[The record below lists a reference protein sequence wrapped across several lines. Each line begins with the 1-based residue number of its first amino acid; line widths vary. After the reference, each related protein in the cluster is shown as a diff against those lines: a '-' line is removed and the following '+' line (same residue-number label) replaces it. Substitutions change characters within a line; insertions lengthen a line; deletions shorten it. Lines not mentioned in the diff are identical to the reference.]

1 MCGLAGVVRLS
12 GRPSGE
18 DVGAVLSMLDA
29 QAHRGPDD
37 WGLVVPR
44 SLAQGGGL
52 PVAARDPDH
61 VRTYDDDG
69 VRPGA
74 VLGARRLSI
83 LDLTSRGR
91 MPMGEARGRLW
102 LAHNGE
108 IYNHVELR
116 RELASGAAPFCSATD
131 TEVILRGYARWGDE
145 VVTRLRGMFA
155 FALFDATPARP
166 RLVLARD
173 RLGIKP
179 LYYYRDGER
188 LVWASEVRAL
198 LRSGLVPD
206 EANPEALVRFLQL
219 GSVPAP
225 RTTVKGVMALEAGH
239 CLTVEAG
246 PPEIR
251 RFWDL
256 TAFIPAR
263 GGQGTPPRRAEAVA
277 QTRALLEDAVELHLV
292 GDVPLGVF
300 LSGGIDSSALV
311 ALASQRR
318 DRPLTTLSVGFDEPA
333 YGEVAHARRVA
344 RRFKTD
350 HREILLDAR
359 GFFDAVPGFFRAMDE
374 PTVDGVNT
382 YVVAAAARREG
393 VTAVLSGTGGD
404 EVFWGYRHLR
414 HGAWLEGAGRVMA
427 ALPGRA
433 RRGVIRAARYGGAR
447 VMPRGALDRLD
458 YFERPSPSGV
468 YLMVRGLYGAGQ
480 VRDLL
485 GIGAAELDA
494 YGPPFA
500 ADGAPPARAAGHA
513 LGLAEFTHYLQD
525 QLLKD
530 TDVMSMAHSVEV
542 RVPFLDH
549 RLVEYAVGLP
559 ARIKLAGAR
568 PKPLLLAALGD
579 VLPSETWDRPKMGFT
594 LPFAPWLR
602 RRAPELRARSLEGG
616 CLGRKAVERVWD
628 GFEAGRLHW
637 SRAWALVVLARFAA
651 GRDKAAA

>member
-1 MCGLAGVVRLS
+1 VKWS

-18 DVGAVLSMLDA
+18 DVAAVLAMLDA
-29 QAHRGPDD
+29 QVHRGPDD
-37 WGLVVPR
+37 WGLLVPR
-44 SLAQGGGL
+44 SLAQSGGL
-52 PVAARDPDH
+52 PIAAQNSDH
-61 VRTYDDDG
+61 VQSYDDDG
-69 VRPGA
+69 VRLGA
-74 VLGARRLSI
+74 VVGARRLSI

-91 MPMGEARGRLW
+91 MPLGEPRGRLW
-102 LAHNGE
+102 VTHNGE
-108 IYNHVELR
+108 VYNHGELR
-116 RELASGAAPFCSATD
+116 RELASAAAPFASATD
-131 TEVILRGYARWGDE
+131 TEAILRGYERWGDE
-145 VVTRLRGMFA
+145 VVPRLRGMFA
-155 FALFDATPARP
+155 FALFDARAARP

-179 LYYYRDGER
+179 LYYYRDAER

-198 LRSGLVPD
+198 LRSGLVPE

-225 RTTVKGVMALEAGH
+225 LTTVKGVVALGAGH
-239 CLTVEAG
+239 RLTVEAG
-246 PPEIR
+246 PPVIR

-256 TAFIPAR
+256 AAFTPAR
-263 GGQGTPPRRAEAVA
+263 RGSNASPRAEAVA
-277 QTRALLEDAVELHLV
+277 HTRALLEEAVGLHLM

-300 LSGGIDSSALV
+300 LSGGTDSSALV
-311 ALASQRR
+311 ALASRLR
-318 DRPLTTLSVGFDEPA
+318 GEPLITLSVGFDERA
-333 YGEVAHARRVA
+333 HDEAAHARRVA
-344 RRFKTD
+344 RRFHTD
-350 HREILLDAR
+350 HREIHLDAR
-359 GFFDAVPGFFRAMDE
+359 GFFDAVPGFFRALDQ

-414 HGAWLEGAGRVMA
+414 RGAWLEGAGRVMA
-427 ALPGRA
+427 ALPVRA
-433 RRGVIRAARYGGAR
+433 RRGLVRAARLGAR
-447 VMPRGALDRLD
+447 ATARGALDRLD
-458 YFERPSPSGV
+458 YLERPSASAA
-468 YLMVRGLYGAGQ
+468 YLMARGLYGAGQ

-485 GIGAAELDA
+485 GIGATELDA
-494 YGPPFA
+494 YGPPFEA
-500 ADGAPPARAAGHA
+500 EEASPAPPARHA
-513 LGLAEFTHYLQD
+513 LGLEEFRHYLQD

-559 ARIKLAGAR
+559 ARIKLAGGT
-568 PKPLLLAALGD
+568 PKPLLLAALAD
-579 VLPSETWDRPKMGFT
+579 VLPRETWDRPKMGFT

-602 RRAPELRARSLEGG
+602 RRAPEYRAQSLEGG
-616 CLGRKAVERVWD
+616 HLSRRAVERVWD

-651 GRDKAAA
+651 GRDRAAA

>member
-1 MCGLAGVVRLS
+1 MCGLAGVVRWS
-12 GRPSGE
+12 GRPTGE
-18 DVGAVLSMLDA
+18 DVAAVLSMLDA
-29 QAHRGPDD
+29 QTHRGPDD
-37 WGLVVPR
+37 WGLVFPR

-74 VLGARRLSI
+74 VLGARHLSI

-91 MPMGEARGRLW
+91 MPMGEMRGRLW
-102 LAHNGE
+102 VAHNGE
-108 IYNHVELR
+108 IYNHGELR
-116 RELASGAAPFCSATD
+116 RELASATAPFCSASD
-131 TEVILRGYARWGDE
+131 TEVILRGYDRWGDE

-198 LRSGLVPD
+198 LRSGLVP
-206 EANPEALVRFLQL
+206 EEENPEALVRFLQL

-225 RTTVKGVMALEAGH
+225 QTTVKGVMALEAGH

-256 TAFIPAR
+256 TAFTPVR
-263 GGQGTPPRRAEAVA
+263 GGRVNAPRRAEAVA
-277 QTRALLEDAVELHLV
+277 QTRALLEETVGLHLV

-318 DRPLTTLSVGFDEPA
+318 DRPLITLSVGFDEPA

-359 GFFDAVPGFFRAMDE
+359 GFFDAVPGFFRAMDQ
-374 PTVDGVNT
+374 PTVDGVNI

-414 HGAWLEGAGRVMA
+414 HGAWLEGAGRVIE
-427 ALPGRA
+427 ALPGRVRSA
-433 RRGVIRAARYGGAR
+433 LVRAARYAAGA
-447 VMPRGALDRLD
+447 VAHGALDRLD
-458 YFERPSPSGV
+458 YFERPAASGV

-500 ADGAPPARAAGHA
+500 ADGVPPARAAGHA
-513 LGLAEFTHYLQD
+513 LGLEEFRHYLQD

-549 RLVEYAVGLP
+549 RLVEYVVGLP
-559 ARIKLAGAR
+559 ARIKLAGAT

-602 RRAPELRARSLEGG
+602 RRAPELRAQSLEGG
-616 CLGRKAVERVWD
+616 SLGRKAVERVWD

>member
-1 MCGLAGVVRLS
+1 MCGLAGVVRWS

-18 DVGAVLSMLDA
+18 DVAAVLAMLDA

-44 SLAQGGGL
+44 SLAQAGGL

-102 LAHNGE
+102 VAHNGE

-116 RELASGAAPFCSATD
+116 RELASAAAPFCSATD

-206 EANPEALVRFLQL
+206 EENPEALVRFLQL

-225 RTTVKGVMALEAGH
+225 QTTVKGVMALEAGH
-239 CLTVEAG
+239 CLIVEAG

-256 TAFIPAR
+256 AAFTPAR
-263 GGQGTPPRRAEAVA
+263 GGRATPPRRAEAVA
-277 QTRALLEDAVELHLV
+277 QTRALLEDAVGLHLV

-311 ALASQRR
+311 ALASRR
-318 DRPLTTLSVGFDEPA
+318 SGPA
-333 YGEVAHARRVA
+333 AHHALRRVRRA
-344 RRFKTD
+344 R
-350 HREILLDAR
+350 L
-359 GFFDAVPGFFRAMDE
+359 
-374 PTVDGVNT
+374 
-382 YVVAAAARREG
+382 RR
-393 VTAVLSGTGGD
+393 
-404 EVFWGYRHLR
+404 
-414 HGAWLEGAGRVMA
+414 
-427 ALPGRA
+427 GRA
-433 RRGVIRAARYGGAR
+433 RATGG
-447 VMPRGALDRLD
+447 
-458 YFERPSPSGV
+458 SPV
-468 YLMVRGLYGAGQ
+468 Q
-480 VRDLL
+480 D
-485 GIGAAELDA
+485 
-494 YGPPFA
+494 GPPR
-500 ADGAPPARAAGHA
+500 DPAGCAG
-513 LGLAEFTHYLQD
+513 
-525 QLLKD
+525 
-530 TDVMSMAHSVEV
+530 
-542 RVPFLDH
+542 
-549 RLVEYAVGLP
+549 
-559 ARIKLAGAR
+559 I
-568 PKPLLLAALGD
+568 
-579 VLPSETWDRPKMGFT
+579 
-594 LPFAPWLR
+594 LR
-602 RRAPELRARSLEGG
+602 RRPRLLQGDGRADRGRRQYLRRRRARPG
-616 CLGRKAVERVWD
+616 V
-628 GFEAGRLHW
+628 
-637 SRAWALVVLARFAA
+637 RA
-651 GRDKAAA
+651 

>member
-1 MCGLAGVVRLS
+1 VA
-12 GRPSGE
+12 
-18 DVGAVLSMLDA
+18 AVLSMLDA

-37 WGLVVPR
+37 WGLVLPR
-44 SLAQGGGL
+44 SLAHGGGL

-61 VRTYDDDG
+61 VRTYDDGG

-91 MPMGEARGRLW
+91 MPMGEGRGRIW
-102 LAHNGE
+102 VAHNGE
-108 IYNHVELR
+108 IYNHGELR
-116 RELASGAAPFCSATD
+116 RELASAAAPFCSAAD
-131 TEVILRGYARWGDE
+131 TEVILRGYDRWGDE

-188 LVWASEVRAL
+188 LIWASEVRAL

-206 EANPEALVRFLQL
+206 EENPEALLRFLQL

-225 RTTVKGVMALEAGH
+225 QTTVKGVMALEAGH
-239 CLTVEAG
+239 WLTVEEAG

-256 TAFIPAR
+256 TAFTPAR
-263 GGQGTPPRRAEAVA
+263 GGRVNAPRHAEAVA
-277 QTRALLEDAVELHLV
+277 QTRALLEDAVGLHLV

-333 YGEVAHARRVA
+333 YGEAAHARRVA
-344 RRFKTD
+344 RQFKTD

-414 HGAWLEGAGRVMA
+414 HGAWLEGAGRVIE
-427 ALPGRA
+427 ALPGGV
-433 RRGVIRAARYGGAR
+433 RGALVRAARCAAGA
-447 VMPRGALDRLD
+447 VARGALDRLD
-458 YFERPSPSGV
+458 YFERPSASGV
-468 YLMVRGLYGAGQ
+468 YLTVRGLYGAGQ

-500 ADGAPPARAAGHA
+500 ATGAPPARAAGHA
-513 LGLAEFTHYLQD
+513 LGLDEFTHYLQD

-549 RLVEYAVGLP
+549 RLVEYVVGLP
-559 ARIKLAGAR
+559 ARIKLAGAT

-602 RRAPELRARSLEGG
+602 RRAPELRAQSLEGG
-616 CLGRKAVERVWD
+616 YLGRRAVERVWD